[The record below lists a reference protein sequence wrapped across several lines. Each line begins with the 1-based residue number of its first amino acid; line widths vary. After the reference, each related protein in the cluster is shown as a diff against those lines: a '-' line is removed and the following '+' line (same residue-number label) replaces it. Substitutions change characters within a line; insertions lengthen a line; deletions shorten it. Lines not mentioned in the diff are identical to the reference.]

1 MTDVISSI
9 LLVLVGLIVG
19 IVIMF
24 IVNLIR
30 KNSATNKADKILE
43 NARIEAEKIKKDYIA
58 EAKTETNELKL
69 KANEEIK
76 ERKQEIKESENRLLT
91 REENINL

>member
-24 IVNLIR
+24 ITNLIR
-30 KNSATNKADKILE
+30 KNSATDKADKILE
-43 NARIEAEKIKKDYIA
+43 NARIEAEKLKKDYIA

-69 KANEEIK
+69 KVDEEIK
-76 ERKQEIKESENRLLT
+76 
-91 REENINL
+91 

>member
-9 LLVLVGLIVG
+9 LLVLVGLIIG

-43 NARIEAEKIKKDYIA
+43 NARTEAEKIKR
-58 EAKTETNELKL
+58 ETAVSLFL
-69 KANEEIK
+69 FTYLI
-76 ERKQEIKESENRLLT
+76 LLF
-91 REENINL
+91 